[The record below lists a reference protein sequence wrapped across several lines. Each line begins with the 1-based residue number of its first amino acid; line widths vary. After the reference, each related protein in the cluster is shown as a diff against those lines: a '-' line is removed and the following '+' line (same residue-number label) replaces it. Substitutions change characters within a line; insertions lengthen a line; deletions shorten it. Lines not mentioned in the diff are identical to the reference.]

1 MIQVDHLTK
10 RYGQH
15 IAVTDVSFRCE
26 PGSVTGFLGPNGAG
40 KSTTLRMICGLARP
54 TSGRA
59 AIAGRPYAALPNPGR
74 QVGVLLDAAAQHPGR
89 TGRATLQL
97 AAAVLGVAAPRVGEV
112 LDLVELAERTV
123 DNHVH
128 TYSLGQRQ
136 RLGLAHALLGAPPVL
151 VLDEPTGGLDPG
163 GIRWLRRLLRGH
175 ADAGGTVLLSS
186 HQLPEVARIA
196 DRVVVIAEGR
206 VVAQGEPPAD
216 DDLEATYLR
225 LTGGVASDD

>member
-89 TGRATLQL
+89 TGRATLRL

-123 DNHVH
+123 DNQVR

-136 RLGLAHALLGAPPVL
+136 RLGLAHALLGAPAVL
-151 VLDEPTGGLDPG
+151 VLDEPTGGLDPA

-196 DRVVVIAEGR
+196 DRVVVIATGR
-206 VVAQGEPPAD
+206 VVALGEPPAD
-216 DDLEATYLR
+216 DDLESAYLR
-225 LTGGVASDD
+225 LTAGVASDD

>member
-1 MIQVDHLTK
+1 MIHVDHLAK
-10 RYGQH
+10 RYGPR
-15 IAVTDVSFRCE
+15 IAVADVSFRCE

-40 KSTTLRMICGLARP
+40 KSTTLRMVCGLTRP

-59 AIAGRPYAALPNPGR
+59 TIDGRPYAALPNPGR

-89 TGRATLQL
+89 TGHAMLRL
-97 AAAVLGVAAPRVGEV
+97 AAAVLGVAPTRVGEV
-112 LDLVELAERTV
+112 LDLVELAGSTA
-123 DNHVH
+123 DSYVH

-136 RLGLAHALLGAPPVL
+136 RLGLAHALLGAPAVL
-151 VLDEPTGGLDPG
+151 ILDEPTGGLDPA

-196 DRVVVIAEGR
+196 DRVVVIAEGS

-216 DDLEATYLR
+216 DDLESAYLR
-225 LTGGVASDD
+225 LTGGVDGDD